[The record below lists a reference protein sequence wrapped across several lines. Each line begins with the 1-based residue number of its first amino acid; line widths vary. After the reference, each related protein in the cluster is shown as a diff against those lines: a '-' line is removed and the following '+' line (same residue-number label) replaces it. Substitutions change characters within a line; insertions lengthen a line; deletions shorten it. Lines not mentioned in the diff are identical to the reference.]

1 MYSTIQTTIPMKMI
15 SCSKCKGD
23 MPELRYTQYGYDFC
37 VNCSTV
43 GAKRGLPVTM
53 GTGDHT
59 WTETI
64 VMEEDDYIQ
73 YTEMEELHYGKSK
86 KNKAERLN
94 LEEDDRNLQG
104 PFQIINRGSK
114 ED

>member
-1 MYSTIQTTIPMKMI
+1 MQQTIKTSLKMKKIP
-15 SCSKCKGD
+15 CSQCGSP
-23 MPELRYTQYGYDFC
+23 MPELRLTQYGYDFC

-104 PFQIINRGSK
+104 PFQIINRGPK